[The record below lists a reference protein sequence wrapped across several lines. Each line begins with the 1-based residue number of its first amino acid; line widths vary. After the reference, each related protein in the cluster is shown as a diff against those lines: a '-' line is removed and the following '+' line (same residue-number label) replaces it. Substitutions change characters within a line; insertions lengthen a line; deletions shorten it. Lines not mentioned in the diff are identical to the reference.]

1 MKKRRYL
8 KKGLEKTLI
17 LINTIIFV
25 LVACMTELTTATVI
39 LAIIFGVNT
48 YIINNYG
55 KILKN

>member
-25 LVACMTELTTATVI
+25 LVACMTELTTGVI
-39 LAIIFGVNT
+39 ILEVVFGVNA
-48 YIINNYG
+48 YIINKYG
-55 KILKN
+55 KIIK